1 MRAALGELCNT
12 TISLLH
18 QKPVLVSELK
28 SLLWRSFPELK
39 DNLQKCTSLEEVVDD
54 IIRPRVSL
62 IQIDYLESIFDM
74 FHLAK
79 NSVDEYNQN
88 VEDFCEKMRVEHAYG
103 QLLMELDRHIP
114 RMESITFVLEW
125 ENKNEYCLKDV
136 QGLFKKVVR
145 KYSSHVK
152 VVVMFPG
159 NSVVIECRIPTHL
172 HSLISKMIQDREE
185 ILNKEKVI
193 SVSAGG
199 CTIFKRTVTVEQ
211 VGSFI
216 FSFSLS

>member
-1 MRAALGELCNT
+1 MRAALGDLCDT

-18 QKPVLVSELK
+18 QKEVAVSELK
-28 SLLWRSFPELK
+28 CRLWRSFPELK
-39 DNLQKCTSLEEVVDD
+39 EDLQKCTSLEEVVDD
-54 IIRPRVSL
+54 IIRPQVSL
-62 IQIDYLESIFDM
+62 IQIDYLETIFDK
-74 FHLAK
+74 FHLATK
-79 NSVDEYNQN
+79 FVKEYSQA
-88 VEDFCEKMRVEHAYG
+88 VEAFCEKMRVEHAYG
-103 QLLMELDRHIP
+103 QSLMEFDHHIP
-114 RMESITFVLEW
+114 KMETITFVLDW
-125 ENKNEYCLKDV
+125 EVKNEYCLKDV

-159 NSVVIECRIPTHL
+159 NSVVIECRIPAHL
-172 HSLISKMIQDREE
+172 HLLFSEMIHDREE

-211 VGSFI
+211 VGSFRHPFI
-216 FSFSLS
+216 

>member
-1 MRAALGELCNT
+1 MRTALGELCDT

-18 QKPVLVSELK
+18 MKEVTVSELK
-28 SLLWRSFPELK
+28 GRLWRSFPELK
-39 DNLQKCTSLEEVVDD
+39 DDLQKCTSLEEVVDD

-74 FHLAK
+74 FHLAT
-79 NSVDEYNQN
+79 NFVEEYSQA
-88 VEDFCEKMRVEHAYG
+88 VEDFCERMRVEHAYG

-114 RMESITFVLEW
+114 KLESITFVLDW
-125 ENKNEYCLKDV
+125 DKNEYCLKDV
-136 QGLFKKVVR
+136 QDLFKKVVR
-145 KYSSHVK
+145 KYSSRVK

-159 NSVVIECRIPTHL
+159 NSVVIECCIPAHL
-172 HSLISKMIQDREE
+172 HSLISKIVQDREE

-199 CTIFKRTVTVEQ
+199 CAIFKRTVTVEK

-216 FSFSLS
+216 HSFSLS

>member
-1 MRAALGELCNT
+1 MRTALGELCNT
-12 TISLLH
+12 TISLLY
-18 QKPVLVSELK
+18 QKPVLVYELK
-28 SLLWRSFPELK
+28 SRLWRSFPELK
-39 DNLQKCTSLEEVVDD
+39 DDLQKCDSLEEVLDD

-62 IQIDYLESIFDM
+62 IQIDYLESIFGM

-79 NSVDEYNQN
+79 KPVKKYRKA

-103 QLLMELDRHIP
+103 QLLMEYDHHIP
-114 RMESITFVLEW
+114 KLESITFVLDW

-136 QGLFKKVVR
+136 QGLFMKVVR

-159 NSVVIECRIPTHL
+159 NSVVIECHIPAHL
-172 HSLISKMIQDREE
+172 HSLFSKMIKDREE
-185 ILNKEKVI
+185 ILIKEKVI

-216 FSFSLS
+216 YSFSLS